1 MSTTVV
7 HNEFLIC
14 KKHTTDKYWQDIIHS
29 CAHNKFPR
37 GVKFDSGK
45 RVIYVRYDMP
55 KGRAKT
61 EIFEVPPSSSDKEDG
76 GDNDKKL
83 FDLLIHIF
91 RNILGLR
98 SDKDISDSKQE
109 LEDIRKCGV
118 VNMEVEWKKL
128 KPRTLKNQIIMN
140 FAAAQVEK
148 HDLPESQIKHLY
160 KIIQLGFQFKNL
172 SGTDVHYE
180 KGVITA
186 IDGLEFDK
194 KSNTF
199 IITNPQKPMPKTEKQ
214 IIKTN
219 KLLQTTDKWARDHKK
234 YYS

>member
-7 HNEFLIC
+7 HNVFLNC
-14 KKHTTDKYWQDIIHS
+14 KKYATDKYWQDIIYS

-37 GVKFDSGK
+37 GVKFDSIK
-45 RVIYVRYDMP
+45 MVIYVRYDAL

-61 EIFEVPPSSSDKEDG
+61 EIFEVPPSSD

-109 LEDIRKCGV
+109 LEDIRKCGD

-140 FAAAQVEK
+140 FAATQVEK

-172 SGTDVHYE
+172 SGVDVHYE
-180 KGVITA
+180 KGVITE

-194 KSNTF
+194 KTNTF
-199 IITNPQKPMPKTEKQ
+199 VITNPQKPMPKTEKQ
-214 IIKTN
+214 LVKTN

-234 YYS
+234 YCL